1 MVAEKE
7 IRKVLSQVVDPEIP
21 VLTIEEMGILDDVK
35 IIDNRINIFILPT
48 YNGCP
53 AMDLIKMEINRAMY
67 DAGFRNFNI
76 HLKQS
81 PPWTTERMAT
91 GALAKMEAYGIA
103 PPQNQVDIN
112 ALINEY
118 YQVQCPK
125 CKSEDTSLLSSFGAT
140 ACKAMFKCNQCL
152 EPFEYFKCFK
162 AGKDGI

>member
-53 AMDLIKMEINRAMY
+53 AMDLIKMEISSAMY
-67 DAGFRNFNI
+67 DAGYRNFNI

-81 PPWTTERMAT
+81 PPWTTERMSI
-91 GALAKMEAYGIA
+91 KCNA
-103 PPQNQVDIN
+103 PNVKVKILCCLVHLVLQPVKQCSNVIN
-112 ALINEY
+112 AWSHSSI
-118 YQVQCPK
+118 
-125 CKSEDTSLLSSFGAT
+125 LSVLR
-140 ACKAMFKCNQCL
+140 Q
-152 EPFEYFKCFK
+152 
-162 AGKDGI
+162 GK

>member
-53 AMDLIKMEINRAMY
+53 AMDLIKMEISSAMY
-67 DAGFRNFNI
+67 DAGYRNFNI

-81 PPWTTERMAT
+81 PPWTT
-91 GALAKMEAYGIA
+91 
-103 PPQNQVDIN
+103 PPQNHVDIQ
-112 ALINEY
+112 ALISGR

-125 CKSEDTSLLSSFGAT
+125 CKSEDTLLLSSFGAT

-162 AGKDGI
+162 AGKIEGELILNK